1 MKKKLDMQY
10 KGSPQDHQP
19 NRRGFVQYV
28 LINLDFKSNEHA
40 SKEEF
45 LKILMKE
52 YEIK

>member
-1 MKKKLDMQY
+1 VKKKLDMQY

-19 NRRGFVQYV
+19 NRRGFGQDV